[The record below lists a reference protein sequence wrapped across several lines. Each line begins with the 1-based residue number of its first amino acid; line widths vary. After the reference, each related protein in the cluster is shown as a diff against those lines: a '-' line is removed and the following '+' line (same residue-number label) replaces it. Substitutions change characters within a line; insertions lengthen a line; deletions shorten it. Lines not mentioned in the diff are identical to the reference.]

1 MALVTGAFGALGR
14 ATVQGLAAAGWR
26 VAALDVAPAAPAG
39 LPASLAL
46 PGVRLDDEA
55 AAVAAVARTVA
66 ELGRLDALVNIAG
79 GFAWET
85 VAGGSAATWRR
96 QHELNLMTALI
107 ACEAA
112 LPHVAASPRGRIVNV
127 GAAAAGRA
135 GKGMGAYTAAKS
147 GVLRL
152 TEALAE
158 ELKDGRATVNAVL
171 PSILDTPANRAEMG
185 EADAGRWVRP
195 EALAGVIAFLLSEA
209 GAPIHGAAVPVTGRV

>member
-14 ATVQGLAAAGWR
+14 ATVQGLAAAGWPACASTTR
-26 VAALDVAPAAPAG
+26 PPPWPPWRAPSPNSGASTPSSTSPAASPGRPSPVAAPP
-39 LPASLAL
+39 
-46 PGVRLDDEA
+46 PG
-55 AAVAAVARTVA
+55 
-66 ELGRLDALVNIAG
+66 
-79 GFAWET
+79 
-85 VAGGSAATWRR
+85 
-96 QHELNLMTALI
+96 
-107 ACEAA
+107 
-112 LPHVAASPRGRIVNV
+112 AASTRPRGRIVNV